1 MHPHLKHFQTQKESN
16 MQKTTMLKKEAAKKR
31 QKWYIIDATNAVV
44 GKLAVQ
50 IADIL
55 RGKNRVDFT
64 PNCDCGDHVI
74 VFNCSK
80 MVLTG
85 NKELKEK
92 WYSHSQ
98 YIGGLRSRDGKT
110 MLNKYSEELSEL
122 AVKVMLPK
130 NRLSKKIIT
139 KLHAFKGPVTVN
151 DEAHQPISIKA
162 KGIRK

>member
-1 MHPHLKHFQTQKESN
+1 
-16 MQKTTMLKKEAAKKR
+16 MLKKEAAIKR
-31 QKWYIIDATNAVV
+31 RKWYIIDAKGAVV

-55 RGKNRVDFT
+55 RGKNRPDFT
-64 PNCDCGDHVI
+64 PNCDGGDNVI

-92 WYSHSQ
+92 WYNHSQ
-98 YIGGLRSRDGKT
+98 YLGGLRTRDGKT
-110 MLNKYSEELSEL
+110 MLAKYSDELITL
-122 AVKVMLPK
+122 AVKGMLPK
-130 NRLSKKIIT
+130 NRLSSRIIT
-139 KLHAFKGPVTVN
+139 KLHAFKNEVTKN
-151 DEAHQPISIKA
+151 FEAHKPIVIEA

>member
-1 MHPHLKHFQTQKESN
+1 
-16 MQKTTMLKKEAAKKR
+16 MLKKEAATKR
-31 QKWYIIDATNAVV
+31 RKWYIIDDKGAVV

-55 RGKNRVDFT
+55 RGKNRPDFT
-64 PNCDCGDHVI
+64 PNCDGGDNVI

-92 WYSHSQ
+92 WYNHSQ
-98 YIGGLRSRDGKT
+98 YLGGLRTRDGKT
-110 MLNKYSEELSEL
+110 MLAKYSDELITL
-122 AVKVMLPK
+122 AVKGMLPK
-130 NRLSKKIIT
+130 NRLSSRIIT
-139 KLHAFKGPVTVN
+139 KLHAFKNEVTKN
-151 DEAHQPISIKA
+151 FEAHKPIAIEA